1 MNRQWVALALIALAA
16 AAAIFAASKACDD
29 DDSSNANPG
38 GSGTPTAVP
47 EIISEATSEREGIE
61 LTVKVNEEEYEA
73 GDEIPATAVVKN
85 NRPEAVTYG
94 PIVPGEAAFR
104 MEALSTVPLG
114 SASLEPVDDA
124 PPAEG
129 RLEAGDELELKVVW
143 DQQLDTPQDPIQA
156 PPGKYSI
163 RGTFIA
169 MVPGVAEPV
178 EVEVAVTF
186 KIEGS
191 EPVLTPL
198 DVLGRAV
205 GSEELQQWMDG
216 RADNVICASPSTGL
230 FYQAFITSES
240 AAETFDFLYTNQAN
254 DGLPICGIVTDGN
267 AWRLNF
273 LHKKGA
279 EPIRFNMLF
288 DLNDGTLIGTE
299 EPTPAPAPSAT
310 DAP

>member
-1 MNRQWVALALIALAA
+1 MRRQWLALILVAVAVAA
-16 AAAIFAASKACDD
+16 VIFAISRSCGD
-29 DDSSNANPG
+29 DDSNPPQPS
-38 GSGTPTAVP
+38 GSGSPTPVP
-47 EIISEATSEREGIE
+47 DIISEATSEREGIQ
-61 LTVKVNEEEYEA
+61 LTVKVDGEEFEP

-85 NRPEAVTYG
+85 NRQEAVTYRA
-94 PIVPGEAAFR
+94 IVPGEAAFR

-114 SASLEPVDDA
+114 SASLEPVGDA

-129 RLEAGDELELKVVW
+129 TLEPGDDLELKVEW

-169 MVPGVAEPV
+169 SVPGVAEPV

-205 GSEELQQWMDG
+205 SSDELKQWMDG
-216 RADNVICASPSTGL
+216 RAENVICASPSTGL
-230 FYQAFITSES
+230 FYQAFMTNES
-240 AAETFDFLYTNQAN
+240 VAETFDFLYTGQGDA
-254 DGLPICGIVTDGN
+254 GLPICGIVTDGDM
-267 AWRLNF
+267 WRLNF
-273 LHKKGA
+273 LHTKGD

-288 DLNDGTLIGTE
+288 DLHDGTLIGTE

-310 DAP
+310 SAP